1 MRVIFLED
9 VPSQANAG
17 EVKNVADGY
26 ARNYL
31 IPKKLATVATA
42 EDMKRIERIKRA
54 GDVRRMRETERLEV
68 LARHLDGTNVIVKAR
83 VTPAG
88 QYYGAITPAQIAQQ
102 LAEVIDREIDR
113 RLVDTVE
120 PIRAPG
126 EYEVVLHLSAGIQA
140 TVIVT
145 AEAEE

>member
-1 MRVIFLED
+1 M
-9 VPSQANAG
+9 
-17 EVKNVADGY
+17 
-26 ARNYL
+26 